1 MNGDD
6 ATYTSGGQLNMPSG
20 SHSQSGTFH
29 ITELLEKG
37 GHTHPDQ
44 GLAEHKLDMKLPNG
58 YNVVA
63 VRETL
68 LSEASFV
75 TRTSKGF
82 WRRMMDNEQFVTM
95 FTAGFHHVVECISD
109 NGMILAERLT
119 SVGPD
124 NAFVAVMS
132 TTLADMYFRFRRG
145 DRDVFLPRL
154 PELLCFMIVNALQ
167 AAVPKHQRVVNSA
180 RFRELIIDW
189 STELCGGI
197 RSINCRTGKEWFF
210 QDASDM
216 PVMVSSS
223 VGASPAALA
232 MAATLAKRTAAVL
245 PLNSVG
251 SRYHLDHSPLVAMYI
266 DKNNPSLASAT
277 AKNVLHVTLSHRPE
291 RPLLTLQEGL
301 VKTVKFREK
310 KVDVDE
316 VRGLRREATLKRA
329 QIMREFAAQKA
340 QVNEDVAALREGM
353 RESIAM
359 LAGRPGKTISRKKLL
374 AAALVTGGK

>member
-1 MNGDD
+1 MDEEDEG
-6 ATYTSGGQLNMPSG
+6 ATRTGEMPTSG
-20 SHSQSGTFH
+20 SHSKSGTFH

-37 GHTHPDQ
+37 GQAHADHPPP
-44 GLAEHKLDMKLPNG
+44 KLDLKLPNG

-95 FTAGFHHVVECISD
+95 FSAGFHHVVDCISD

-119 SVGPD
+119 SVGAD
-124 NAFVAVMS
+124 NAFIGVMS
-132 TTLADMYFRFRRG
+132 STLADMYFRFRRA

-167 AAVPKHQRVVNSA
+167 AAVPKHQRVVSSTK
-180 RFRELIIDW
+180 FRELIIDW
-189 STELCGGI
+189 ATELCGGI
-197 RSINCRTGKEWFF
+197 RSINCRAGKEWFF
-210 QDASDM
+210 QDATDM

-223 VGASPAALA
+223 AGASPAALA
-232 MAATLAKRTAAVL
+232 MAATLAKRTTAVL

-277 AKNVLHVTLSHRPE
+277 AKNVLHMTLSHHPE
-291 RPLLTLQEGL
+291 RPLLTLQDGL
-301 VKTVKFREK
+301 VKTVKFRES
-310 KVDVDE
+310 KVDAEE
-316 VRGLRREATLKRA
+316 VRGYRREACIKRA
-329 QIMREFAAQKA
+329 QLMREYAAQRAK
-340 QVNEDVAALREGM
+340 VNEDIDALREGT

-359 LAGRPGKTISRKKLL
+359 LAGRKGRLVSKKKLL
-374 AAALVTGGK
+374 AAALVTGGKVT